1 MIVGLFPDLSA
12 TGGIPR
18 SGCLSALALGS
29 FAAQRGERCRFIS
42 LREPAGTRSVQTGA
56 GEICFTGC
64 GGSKTRFVS
73 AASSLAIRQPSI
85 VVALHP
91 HQAPVLAAM
100 KILAP
105 GMRSVV
111 VVHGVEVWTPLPA
124 ARRWSLQSADRVLGP
139 SEYTLS
145 RAMKEQCLL
154 PARGRK
160 LAWSLGP
167 EFDPRLAPCAG
178 SAAPAGFPRG
188 RIILTVGRWEANE
201 AYKGVDH
208 LIAALPALLKTIPDA
223 RLVAVG
229 EGSDLSR
236 LQSLARESGVSCHV
250 HFLPFITHEE
260 LPNAYDHCDVF
271 AMPSSGEGFG
281 LVFIEAMARGK
292 PVIGGAH
299 GGTPEI
305 IEDGSNGYVV
315 RHGDVEQLV
324 DRLRRLL
331 SNDSLRREMGAQAFA
346 KVSREFTFARF
357 SSELN
362 TILYELLDYL

>member
-1 MIVGLFPDLSA
+1 MIVGLFPELST

-18 SGCLSALALGS
+18 SGCLAALALAS
-29 FAAQRGERCRFIS
+29 FAAQRGERCRFVS
-42 LREPAGTRSVQTGA
+42 LRDPDGARSLKTGDR
-56 GEICFTGC
+56 EIRFTGC
-64 GGSKTRFVS
+64 GRSNTRFVS
-73 AASSLAIRQPSI
+73 AALGLAIRQLSV

-91 HQAPVLAAM
+91 DQAPVPAAM

-124 ARRWSLQSADRVLGP
+124 FRRWSLQSADRVLAP
-139 SEYTLS
+139 SEDTLS
-145 RAMKEQCLL
+145 RAVKEQCLL
-154 PARGRK
+154 ATKGRK
-160 LAWSLGP
+160 LTWSLGP

-188 RIILTVGRWEANE
+188 RIILTVGRWEASE

-208 LIAALPALLKTIPDA
+208 LIAALPALLKTIPDVQ
-223 RLVAVG
+223 LVAVG
-229 EGSDLSR
+229 EGSDLPR
-236 LQSLARESGVSCHV
+236 LQSLARESGVSGHV
-250 HFLPFITHEE
+250 HFLPFIAHDE
-260 LPNAYDHCDVF
+260 LPKAYDHCDVF
-271 AMPSSGEGFG
+271 AMPSRGEGFG

-305 IEDGSNGYVV
+305 IEDGMNGYLV

-324 DRLRRLL
+324 DRLQRLL
-331 SNDSLRREMGAQAFA
+331 SKDSLRREMGAQAFA
-346 KVSREFTFARF
+346 KVRREFTFARF

-362 TILYELLDYL
+362 RILAELLD